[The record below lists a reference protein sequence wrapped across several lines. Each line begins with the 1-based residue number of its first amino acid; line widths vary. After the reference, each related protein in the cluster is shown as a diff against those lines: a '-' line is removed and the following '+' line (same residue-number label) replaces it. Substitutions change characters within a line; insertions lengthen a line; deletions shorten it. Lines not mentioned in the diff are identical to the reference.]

1 MIKKVRADNKKL
13 RRMLPVLEMKKVTP
27 KWDSILFEKIIK
39 VYNANKSPLGYCS
52 YWHCRKLG
60 TERVFSCLKA
70 YWLQNPYKIRFGV
83 NRAGKNVYFRLL

>member
-27 KWDSILFEKIIK
+27 KWDSILFEKIRAIYQEK
-39 VYNANKSPLGYCS
+39 KSPLGYCS
-52 YWHCRKLG
+52 YWHLKGLNLN
-60 TERVFSCLKA
+60 RVFSCLKA